1 MVFCVLTHTHQKQT
15 FPIMMQE
22 TWPSLAKKYHVE
34 ITMLK
39 NEYKRLT
46 FRKFIWN
53 DFVLDTLIRLHV
65 QQFISPSQLVE

>member
-1 MVFCVLTHTHQKQT
+1 MFNTYTSEMNILQ
-15 FPIMMQE
+15 MQE

-53 DFVLDTLIRLHV
+53 DFVLDTLIKLHV
-65 QQFISPSQLVE
+65 QQSYSYHRVSLVE